1 MISFRQENHS
11 SRIGLTVQETDED
24 HYVTIIDSVGVST
37 RATNLWVYSPL
48 VRSVLD
54 TLTRD
59 HQHLLILPDF
69 SAADISKG
77 LGLLR
82 GSECEEL
89 YFNRGTKCFLETIG
103 VQMTGSQAMV
113 TRGEVKLESV
123 DTSDRSEETEYV
135 KLKSVDMSDTSE
147 QTEYVKQENV
157 DRDWSEKVEEVKK
170 ESLYRSDWSKHKEE
184 VKCNS
189 CERRF
194 VGSRSKLKDK
204 LKCHIGNIHF
214 NREMKHEISIFF
226 DSNNKCKRCG
236 KFYHQDNMKR
246 KHLTF
251 NHSYLVDKIMD
262 CVYRCLDPD
271 SKTKETKNVDVEALL
286 KSDNESSDEEE
297 VSRSADVE
305 EEDLASVQRQLL
317 MIQDFSDSDE
327 DDETVKVIED
337 PPKPRGNTLSA
348 EENVVSL
355 IIDEEISDDDNEDL
369 SRTFEESDE
378 ELIFS
383 TDEEDNDDDD
393 DKRDNS

>member
-1 MISFRQENHS
+1 MISFSQENHS

-24 HYVTIIDSVGVST
+24 HNVTIMDSAGVAT
-37 RATNLWVYSPL
+37 KATNLWVYSPL

-69 SAADISKG
+69 SAGDISKG

-103 VQMTGSQAMV
+103 VEMTGSQAMV
-113 TRGEVKLESV
+113 TREEVKLESV
-123 DTSDRSEETEYV
+123 DTSERSEETEHVKPESVVTIGKSKETEYV
-135 KLKSVDMSDTSE
+135 KL
-147 QTEYVKQENV
+147 ENV
-157 DRDWSEKVEEVKK
+157 DRDCSENVEEVTK
-170 ESLYRSDWSKHKEE
+170 ESLYRSDWSKHTEE

-214 NREMKHEISIFF
+214 NREMKQEISIFF

-236 KFYHQDNMKR
+236 KFYHQDSMKR

-271 SKTKETKNVDVEALL
+271 SRKKETKNVEVEALL
-286 KSDNESSDEEE
+286 KSDNDSSDEEE
-297 VSRSADVE
+297 VSRIDNDE
-305 EEDLASVQRQLL
+305 DEDLMSVQRQLL
-317 MIQDFSDSDE
+317 MIQNFSDSEE
-327 DDETVKVIED
+327 DDNTVEVIED
-337 PPKPRGNTLSA
+337 PPKALGGTFTTDK
-348 EENVVSL
+348 NVVSL
-355 IIDEEISDDDNEDL
+355 MIDEEISDDENEDF
-369 SRTFEESDE
+369 SRTFEDSDE
-378 ELIFS
+378 ELVFS
-383 TDEEDNDDDD
+383 TDEEDDDD
-393 DKRDNS
+393 DKREVS